1 MNTHRPRSL
10 LARAKR
16 FLGPGFITGASDDD
30 PSGIATYTQ
39 TGAQFGLQQSWLAL
53 FSWPLMSAVQE
64 ACGRIGMTTGRGL
77 AANLSRAYSKR
88 FSVPLV
94 GLLLLANLVNIGA
107 NLGAMGAVMNLLVP
121 GTIGAYIIGFVAL
134 STALQIFLPYRRY
147 AGILQFL
154 SLSLLA
160 YFGVAAVVVT
170 DWPLV
175 FYSLSTPHFSVD
187 TPFLLNIVAFLGT
200 TISPYLFFWQ
210 AGQEVEE
217 KIVQRSIPRFGIAP
231 RLQPRDTKSL
241 LRETLFGMGFSN
253 LVALAIVISAAFT
266 LQQNGITTITTAA
279 QAAEALRPLAGSATF
294 ILFSIGIIGTGLLSI
309 PVLAGSAAYA
319 LAELFQ
325 WKEGLYLPFTKA
337 KPFYLTIL
345 LLVSMGALINLLP
358 IPPFRLLYYAAIVNG
373 IASPLLLIAVL
384 KISTSKKIMGKH
396 TNTPLST
403 ALITFSIVTL
413 SILILFLFANLLL
426 NG

>member
-1 MNTHRPRSL
+1 VNTHRPRSL
-10 LARAKR
+10 LARVKG

-77 AANLSRAYSKR
+77 AANLSRVYSKR
-88 FSVPLV
+88 FSVPLI

-107 NLGAMGAVMNLLVP
+107 NLGAMGAVMHLLIP
-121 GTIGAYIIGFVAL
+121 GNIGAYIIGFVAL

-160 YFGVAAVVVT
+160 YFGVAALVVT

-175 FYSLSTPHFSVD
+175 FHSLSTPHFSTD
-187 TPFLLNIVAFLGT
+187 TSFLLNIVAFLGT

-217 KIVQRSIPRFGIAP
+217 KIVQRSIPRFGITP
-231 RLQPRDTKSL
+231 KLQPRDTKTL
-241 LRETLFGMGFSN
+241 VRETLFGMGFSN
-253 LVALAIVISAAFT
+253 LVALAIVLSAAFT

-279 QAAEALRPLAGSATF
+279 QAAEALRPLAGPATF
-294 ILFSIGIIGTGLLSI
+294 ILFSVGIIGTGLLSI

-319 LAELFQ
+319 VAEVFQ

-358 IPPFRLLYYAAIVNG
+358 IPPFRLLYYAAVVNG
-373 IASPLLLIAVL
+373 IASPLLLITIL

-396 TNTPLST
+396 INTPLST
-403 ALITFSIVTL
+403 VLITFSIVTL
-413 SILILFLFANLLL
+413 SVLILFLFANLL
-426 NG
+426 

>member
-1 MNTHRPRSL
+1 MKGL
-10 LARAKR
+10 
-16 FLGPGFITGASDDD
+16 LGPGFITGASDDD

-53 FSWPLMSAVQE
+53 FSWPFMSAVQE
-64 ACGRIGMTTGRGL
+64 ACGRIGMTTGKGL
-77 AANLSRAYSKR
+77 AANLSRVYSKR
-88 FSVPLV
+88 FSVPLI

-107 NLGAMGAVMNLLVP
+107 NLGAMGAVLHLLIP
-121 GTIGAYIIGFVAL
+121 GNIGAYIIGFVAL
-134 STALQIFLPYRRY
+134 STTLQIFLPYRRY
-147 AGILQFL
+147 SGILQLL

-160 YFGVAAVVVT
+160 YFGVAALVVT

-175 FYSLSTPHFSVD
+175 LHALSTPSFNTS
-187 TPFLLNIVAFLGT
+187 TPFMLNIVAFLGT

-231 RLQPRDTKSL
+231 KLHRKDAKTL

-253 LVALAIVISAAFT
+253 LVALAIVVSAAFT
-266 LQQNGITTITTAA
+266 LQQNGVTTVTTAA
-279 QAAEALRPLAGSATF
+279 QAAEALRPLAGPATF
-294 ILFSIGIIGTGLLSI
+294 FLFSVGIIGTGLLSI

-319 LAELFQ
+319 LAEMFR
-325 WKEGLYLPFTKA
+325 WNEGLYLPFQKA

-345 LLVSMGALINLLP
+345 LFVSMGALINLLP
-358 IPPFRLLYYAAIVNG
+358 IPPFRLLYYAAVVNG
-373 IASPLLLIAVL
+373 IASPFLLFAVL
-384 KISTSKKIMGKH
+384 KISTSKKIMGNC

-403 ALITFSIVTL
+403 ALIAFSILTL
-413 SILILFLFANLLL
+413 SALTLFLFANILK